1 MRGIGIGWH
10 GIVAVSERNVGE
22 VKVGLEAVRTL
33 GKIWVAS

>member
-1 MRGIGIGWH
+1 MRLRRWVR

-33 GKIWVAS
+33 GKVWVAR